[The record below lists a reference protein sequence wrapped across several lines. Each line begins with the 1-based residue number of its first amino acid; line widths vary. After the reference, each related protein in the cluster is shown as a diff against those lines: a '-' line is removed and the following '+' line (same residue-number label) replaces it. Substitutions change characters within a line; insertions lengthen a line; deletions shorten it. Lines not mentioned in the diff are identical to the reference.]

1 MSVRPA
7 VMDMFYRRS
16 APGTGGCSPRCPDVT
31 EGLVSKS
38 VTKELRGHYSAERNR
53 GIMRFSFPQ
62 LRVIAAFVTDMDTMN
77 RRYSNRTV
85 VPASIRLP

>member
-1 MSVRPA
+1 
-7 VMDMFYRRS
+7 
-16 APGTGGCSPRCPDVT
+16 
-31 EGLVSKS
+31 
-38 VTKELRGHYSAERNR
+38 
-53 GIMRFSFPQ
+53 MRFSFPQ

>member
-1 MSVRPA
+1 MSI
-7 VMDMFYRRS
+7 S
-16 APGTGGCSPRCPDVT
+16 
-31 EGLVSKS
+31 E
-38 VTKELRGHYSAERNR
+38 TKELRGHYSAERNR

-85 VPASIRLP
+85 VAVSMRRP